1 MTISQLYSYIQELRK
16 NGTFPVEIKSREISS
31 GDRYYYEQGISL
43 DFKLLDSNYSV
54 GYMYITEDN
63 DDWAQAECYEINWC
77 HCGDKKES
85 PDIVYQLIENYRSQ
99 IRNKTI
105 ESLID

>member
-1 MTISQLYSYIQELRK
+1 MTTSQLYSYIQSLRK
-16 NGTFPVEIKSREISS
+16 NGTFPVEVVEREISE
-31 GDRYYYEQGISL
+31 GDRYRSEQGLSL
-43 DFKLLDSNYSV
+43 NFKLLDCHYSV
-54 GYMYITEDN
+54 GYMYITEDA

-77 HCGDKKES
+77 HCDDRNES
-85 PDIVYQLIENYRSQ
+85 ADVVYQLIENYRSQ

>member
-31 GDRYYYEQGISL
+31 GDRYYYEQGLSL

-63 DDWAQAECYEINWC
+63 DDWAQAECYEVNWC
-77 HCGDKKES
+77 LCNDRNIS
-85 PDIVYQLIENYRSQ
+85 PDVVHKLIENYHSEIRDNILNQ
-99 IRNKTI
+99 II
-105 ESLID
+105 